1 MKGSKFNLMHNKI
14 LFIIVCLNAFFTE
27 AQTSMEA
34 KMLLENVSKQIESY
48 NNIKF
53 EFNYVLN
60 NRKEQINQESK
71 GEITVAGDLYKL
83 DFLEATQLFDGKSL
97 YTIIPENEEIT
108 ITTSE
113 EGDDFGINPTKLL
126 YFYKEGYDYQW
137 DITQQIEG
145 KKIQFIKLIPT
156 EEDAEILSILIGIE
170 VSKKHIFRI
179 IEVGINGTY
188 TTLTIND
195 MQVNAPLLKDYF
207 VFDKKKYPDYYIND

>member
-1 MKGSKFNLMHNKI
+1 MNNKI
-14 LFIIVCLNAFFTE
+14 LFLIVCLNSFFIE

-34 KMLLENVSKQIESY
+34 KKLLENVSKQIESY
-48 NNIKF
+48 DNIKF

-83 DFLEATQLFDGKSL
+83 DFLEATQLYDGKSL
-97 YTIIPENEEIT
+97 HTIIPENEEIT
-108 ITTSE
+108 ITTPE
-113 EGDDFGINPTKLL
+113 EGDDFGINPTELL
-126 YFYKEGYDYQW
+126 HFYKEGYDYQW
-137 DITQQIEG
+137 DIIQRIEG
-145 KKIQFIKLIPT
+145 KEIQFIKLIPT
-156 EEDAEILSILIGIE
+156 EEDAEILSILMGIE

-188 TTLTIND
+188 TTLTINE
-195 MQVNAPLLKDYF
+195 MQVNRPLLEDYF

>member
-1 MKGSKFNLMHNKI
+1 MK
-14 LFIIVCLNAFFTE
+14 
-27 AQTSMEA
+27 A
-34 KMLLENVSKQIESY
+34 KKLLENVSKQIESY
-48 NNIKF
+48 ENIKF

-97 YTIIPENEEIT
+97 YTIISENEEIT
-108 ITTSE
+108 ITTPDE
-113 EGDDFGINPTKLL
+113 ADDFGINPTELIH
-126 YFYKEGYDYQW
+126 FYKEGYDYQW
-137 DITQQIEG
+137 DIIQRIEG
-145 KKIQFIKLIPT
+145 KEIQFIKLIPT
-156 EEDAEILSILIGIE
+156 EEDAEILSILMGIE

-195 MQVNAPLLKDYF
+195 MQVNAPLLEDYF

>member
-108 ITTSE
+108 ITTPE
-113 EGDDFGINPTKLL
+113 EGDDFGINPIKLL

-145 KKIQFIKLIPT
+145 KKIQFIKLIPI

-188 TTLTIND
+188 TTLTINE
-195 MQVNAPLLKDYF
+195 MQVNFPLLKDYF

>member
-1 MKGSKFNLMHNKI
+1 MHNKI

-108 ITTSE
+108 ITTPE
-113 EGDDFGINPTKLL
+113 EGDDFGINPIKLL

-145 KKIQFIKLIPT
+145 KKIQFIKLIPI

-188 TTLTIND
+188 TTLTINE
-195 MQVNAPLLKDYF
+195 MQVNFPLLKDYF

>member
-1 MKGSKFNLMHNKI
+1 MKGSKFNLMNNKI
-14 LFIIVCLNAFFTE
+14 LILIIYLNTYLIG

-34 KMLLENVSKQIESY
+34 KKLLESVSKQIESY

-60 NRKEQINQESK
+60 NLKEQINQESK
-71 GEITVAGDLYKL
+71 GEVTVAGDLYKL
-83 DFLEATQLFDGKSL
+83 DFLEATQLYDGKSL

-113 EGDDFGINPTKLL
+113 EGGDFGINPTDLL
-126 YFYKEGYDYQW
+126 HFYKEGYDYQW
-137 DITQQIEG
+137 DIMQRIEG

-156 EEDAEILSILIGIE
+156 EEDTEILSILMGIE

-179 IEVGINGTY
+179 IEVGNNGTY

-195 MQVNAPLLKDYF
+195 MQVNTPLLKDYF
-207 VFDKKKYPDYYIND
+207 VFDEKKYSDYYINY

>member
-1 MKGSKFNLMHNKI
+1 MNNKI
-14 LFIIVCLNAFFTE
+14 LILIIYLNTYLIG

-34 KMLLENVSKQIESY
+34 KKLLESVSKQIESY

-60 NRKEQINQESK
+60 NLKEQINQESK
-71 GEITVAGDLYKL
+71 GEVTVAGDLYKL
-83 DFLEATQLFDGKSL
+83 DFLEATQLYDGKSL

-113 EGDDFGINPTKLL
+113 EGGDFGINPTGLL
-126 YFYKEGYDYQW
+126 HFYKEGYDYQW
-137 DITQQIEG
+137 DIMQRIEG

-156 EEDAEILSILIGIE
+156 EEDTEILSILMGIE

-179 IEVGINGTY
+179 IEVGNNGTY

-195 MQVNAPLLKDYF
+195 MQVNTPLLKDYF
-207 VFDKKKYPDYYIND
+207 VFDEKKYSDYYINY

>member
-1 MKGSKFNLMHNKI
+1 MNNKI
-14 LFIIVCLNAFFTE
+14 LFLIVCLNAFFIE
-27 AQTSMEA
+27 AQTSMKA
-34 KMLLENVSKQIESY
+34 KKLLENVSKQIESY
-48 NNIKF
+48 ENIKF

-71 GEITVAGDLYKL
+71 GEITVAGNLYKL

-97 YTIIPENEEIT
+97 YTIISENEEIT
-108 ITTSE
+108 ITTPDE
-113 EGDDFGINPTKLL
+113 ADDFGINPTELIH
-126 YFYKEGYDYQW
+126 FYKEGYDYQW
-137 DITQQIEG
+137 DIIQRIEG

-156 EEDAEILSILIGIE
+156 EEDAEILSILMGIE

-195 MQVNAPLLKDYF
+195 MQVNAPLLEDYF

>member
-1 MKGSKFNLMHNKI
+1 MNNKI
-14 LFIIVCLNAFFTE
+14 LFLIVCLNAFFIE

-34 KMLLENVSKQIESY
+34 KKLLENVSKQIESY
-48 NNIKF
+48 DNIKF

-83 DFLEATQLFDGKSL
+83 DFLEATQLYDGKSL
-97 YTIIPENEEIT
+97 HTIIPENEEIT
-108 ITTSE
+108 ITTPE
-113 EGDDFGINPTKLL
+113 EGADFGINPTALL
-126 YFYKEGYDYQW
+126 HFYKEGYDYQW
-137 DITQQIEG
+137 DITQRIEG

-156 EEDAEILSILIGIE
+156 EEDAEILSILIGID
-170 VSKKHIFRI
+170 VSRKHIFRI

-195 MQVNAPLLKDYF
+195 MKVNTPLLEDYF

>member
-1 MKGSKFNLMHNKI
+1 MNNKI
-14 LFIIVCLNAFFTE
+14 LFLIVCLNAFFIE

-34 KMLLENVSKQIESY
+34 KKLLENVSKQIESY
-48 NNIKF
+48 DNIKF

-83 DFLEATQLFDGKSL
+83 DFLEATQLYDGKSL
-97 YTIIPENEEIT
+97 HTIIPENEEIT
-108 ITTSE
+108 ITTPDE
-113 EGDDFGINPTKLL
+113 ADDFGINPTELIH
-126 YFYKEGYDYQW
+126 FYKEGYDYQW
-137 DITQQIEG
+137 DIIQRIEG
-145 KKIQFIKLIPT
+145 KEIQFIKLIPT
-156 EEDAEILSILIGIE
+156 EEDAEILSILMGIE
-170 VSKKHIFRI
+170 VSKIHIFRI

-195 MQVNAPLLKDYF
+195 MQVNTHLLEDYF